1 MIDLLATTTCWD
13 VIDDAVK
20 IGLGA
25 LIGGGFAWL
34 LAKQKYSQDVNKE
47 DRKYSQEIAKEDR
60 AHRKAALEQL
70 AVEFEQIHED
80 IWVHAL
86 PGIDKLHSGFQK
98 LHAIE
103 AKLMLFKLNPC
114 AEVIDKY
121 RLDVSNVIT
130 VGSTMSLPE
139 FEAKLAESRDSAAAK
154 RVEFFKQMAAAYS

>member
-13 VIDDAVK
+13 VLDDAVK

-34 LAKQKYSQDVNKE
+34 LAKQKYSQDVKKE

-86 PGIDKLHSGFQK
+86 PGIDNRVASRSGDSGNIGVVPQG
-98 LHAIE
+98 
-103 AKLMLFKLNPC
+103 PT
-114 AEVIDKY
+114 
-121 RLDVSNVIT
+121 RRQ
-130 VGSTMSLPE
+130 
-139 FEAKLAESRDSAAAK
+139 SRC
-154 RVEFFKQMAAAYS
+154 